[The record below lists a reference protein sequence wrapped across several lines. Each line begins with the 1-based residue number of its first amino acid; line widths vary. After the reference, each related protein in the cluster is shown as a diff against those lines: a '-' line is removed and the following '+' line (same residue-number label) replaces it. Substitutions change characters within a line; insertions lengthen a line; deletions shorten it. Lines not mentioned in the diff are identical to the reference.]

1 MYPKACFLVVI
12 TDKDST
18 MREFVFVLLTM
29 VGISGTAQ
37 ELNESAQTLKDASE
51 RDMADF
57 YDCIEYRAIL
67 KYGQQDTDQQ
77 VEYINRQADAL
88 FEYFELRDS
97 LINDPVSAA
106 MMLKVAWKWGAGE
119 GGLCEVQWAEAVE
132 EVRAKLSE
140 REN

>member
-1 MYPKACFLVVI
+1 MVVI
-12 TDKDST
+12 NSKDAT
-18 MREFVFVLLTM
+18 MRKLVFAVLTM
-29 VGISGTAQ
+29 VGISGAAQ

-51 RDMADF
+51 KDMADF

-67 KYGQQDTDQQ
+67 KYGQQDTGQQ

-106 MMLKVAWKWGAGE
+106 MMLKVAWKWGAGQ
-119 GGLCEVQWAEAVE
+119 GGLCEVEWAEAVE
-132 EVRAKLSE
+132 EVRANLTE
-140 REN
+140 LEN